1 MADLLPMILGF
12 EFTDDK
18 FLGNYRFI
26 FCFNK
31 ARNMLLKRN
40 KTRRFHMRSEGGKT
54 PPFSSVL
61 ILGGIPEGGQIC
73 FSRSLDLSICSVE
86 EMPV

>member
-1 MADLLPMILGF
+1 
-12 EFTDDK
+12 
-18 FLGNYRFI
+18 
-26 FCFNK
+26 
-31 ARNMLLKRN
+31 
-40 KTRRFHMRSEGGKT
+40 MRSGGGKT

-73 FSRSLDLSICSVE
+73 FSRPLDLSICSVE